1 MPMISF
7 RFIFKEFT
15 IYRGR
20 IKLFQFGKGKEFLHS
35 ILLSTEIIFQQI
47 SQDAKFHDIENQD
60 DEEVKFLINAV
71 KQNLWLIGNLALG
84 EFGIQLL
91 DPMYN
96 NSLNANNNSIINI
109 IIDNFKTCSIW
120 QIRGIC
126 FMC

>member
-60 DEEVKFLINAV
+60 DEEVKF
-71 KQNLWLIGNLALG
+71 
-84 EFGIQLL
+84 
-91 DPMYN
+91 
-96 NSLNANNNSIINI
+96 
-109 IIDNFKTCSIW
+109 
-120 QIRGIC
+120 
-126 FMC
+126 